1 MLEMILYI
9 ISFGVINL
17 YDIGTIYPSP
27 EVLENTVPP
36 SVESNIPS
44 ILYVMSFGVI
54 NLFDIGTIYP
64 ELEQVSEILENT
76 IPLIV
81 ESNIPL
87 IVENII
93 PPILEGLNVG
103 GDQVLSNI
111 INSGNVVGEISV
123 VGDVVQVRYEEFLYD
138 GSIEEFKYAYENY
151 LIYKGDCARYG
162 FEDEAMVFTDYVR

>member
-54 NLFDIGTIYP
+54 NLLEIGTIYP

-76 IPLIV
+76 IP
-81 ESNIPL
+81 S

-93 PPILEGLNVG
+93 TPILEGLNVG

>member
-54 NLFDIGTIYP
+54 NLFDIGTIYL

-81 ESNIPL
+81 ESNIP
-87 IVENII
+87 II
-93 PPILEGLNVG
+93 EGLNVG

-151 LIYKGDCARYG
+151 LIY
-162 FEDEAMVFTDYVR
+162 

>member
-93 PPILEGLNVG
+93 PPIVENTIPSLLDVS

-111 INSGNVVGEISV
+111 INSGEVAGEISV
-123 VGDVVQVRYEEFLYD
+123 VGDMVQVQYEEFLYSV
-138 GSIEEFKYAYENY
+138 SIEEFKYAYEDY
-151 LIYKGDCARYG
+151 IAYKDDFNKY
-162 FEDEAMVFTDYVR
+162 

>member
-64 ELEQVSEILENT
+64 ELEQVSAILENT
-76 IPLIV
+76 IPA
-81 ESNIPL
+81 
-87 IVENII
+87 
-93 PPILEGLNVG
+93 ILEGLNVG

>member
-64 ELEQVSEILENT
+64 ELEQVSEILEN
-76 IPLIV
+76 I
-81 ESNIPL
+81 IPL

-123 VGDVVQVRYEEFLYD
+123 VGDVVQVR
-138 GSIEEFKYAYENY
+138 
-151 LIYKGDCARYG
+151 
-162 FEDEAMVFTDYVR
+162 